1 MPLVRCSDQPSKSL
15 EEFYTEISNGGDVDI
30 AASMLEIIRRINGLF
45 KETTIYGLTSL
56 YHLKLLAEDTYQSP
70 WYISI
75 ISSDPENTWIDY
87 MLPQHQQP
95 WPNARVKGEAAS
107 HDEAIKYI
115 IIAMTES
122 GAWADNEELK
132 RLYASLK

>member
-1 MPLVRCSDQPSKSL
+1 M
-15 EEFYTEISNGGDVDI
+15 
-30 AASMLEIIRRINGLF
+30 
-45 KETTIYGLTSL
+45 TSL

-75 ISSDPENTWIDY
+75 ISSGPENTWIDY
-87 MLPQHQQP
+87 MLPEQQQP
-95 WPNARVKGEAAS
+95 WPNARVKGETAS

-122 GAWADNEELK
+122 GGWADNEELK